1 MRRPNCGHT
10 EGGTNRDGLVV
21 DLHDCDY
28 VEARNALIPEAERE
42 ALAAS
47 PLPMVQARVF
57 MQAMSRLA
65 REQGLARQ

>member
-1 MRRPNCGHT
+1 MRRPDWAHT
-10 EGGTNRDGLVV
+10 EGGQTRDGLAV

-28 VEARNALIPEAERE
+28 VDARNALIPAAERE